1 MSTDSQTTNDVL
13 QLLSVDTLAQLLELS
28 TRQVRRLDV
37 TGKVPKPFK
46 IGRSVRWRRSEILAW
61 LEAGMPERGD
71 WEIIKRET
79 RNSKPGLRLRDA
91 RRFNPSQ
98 RTKGILD

>member
-1 MSTDSQTTNDVL
+1 MSTNTQTKNDVL

-37 TGKVPKPFK
+37 TGKIPQPHK

-61 LEAGMPERGD
+61 LEAGMPERED

-79 RNSKPGLRLRDA
+79 RNSKPSIELRDA
-91 RRFNPSQ
+91 H
-98 RTKGILD
+98 